1 MALVQRPPV
10 TPTPLAAETLMG
22 VFFAQAERLADRV
35 ALRRKE
41 FGIWQRITWRDYAR
55 NVRWV
60 AHALIA
66 LGLQPG
72 QRVGI
77 LGENRPEWLY
87 TDLGIQSAAGV
98 SVGIYATNSPEQV
111 RYILDH
117 SEARFIILE
126 GEEQLDKLLEIR
138 DSLPRLERIIVMDPE
153 GLRTFSDPQVM
164 MFGELLRLGEQHART
179 HPAAVEERLAQ
190 VSPDDVALLI
200 YTSGTTGPPKGA
212 MLTHRNIMWEVATA
226 CQGCIPARE
235 GDELLSY
242 LPLAHIAERSF
253 SITIPVYRG
262 CTVNFAE
269 SLETVPQNL
278 REVRP
283 TIIFGVPRIW
293 EKLHSGIVLGMKD
306 ADGVKRLAFHLAV
319 RIGMRY
325 ASMKLLKRR
334 PSLALRLAYAL
345 ARLTVLAPLC
355 HRVGLDRARIALS
368 AAAPISPEV
377 LRFFWSLGV
386 EIREIYGQTEGS
398 GLTTAHPIGD
408 VRLGTVGKPIG
419 GIEVR
424 LAEDGEICVRSP
436 GVFKGYFKDP
446 EQTAKTIIDGW
457 LHSGDVG
464 EFDAEGNLKITD
476 RKKDIFINAY
486 GKNIAP
492 QYIENKLKFSPFIND
507 AVVIGDGRKYLVAL
521 IVIDEDTVGKWAQER
536 RVPFTT
542 FTDLT
547 HSPEVR
553 RLIAG
558 EVEQV
563 NRTLSSPEQVKKF
576 ALLPKRLYHEDG
588 EVTPTMKVKRKAIM
602 EKFGDIVAGLYQ
614 E

>member
-1 MALVQRPPV
+1 MAILQQPRVAADTLV
-10 TPTPLAAETLMG
+10 G
-22 VFFAQAERLADRV
+22 VFFAQAERLADNV

-41 FGIWQRITWRDYAR
+41 FGVWRRITWRDYAR

-60 AHALIA
+60 AHALIS

-72 QRVGI
+72 ERVGI

-87 TDLGIQSAAGV
+87 SDLGTQCAAGV

-111 RYILDH
+111 QYILEH
-117 SEARFIILE
+117 SEARFVVVE
-126 GEEQLDKLLEIR
+126 GEEQLDKLLEVR
-138 DSLPRLERIIVMDPE
+138 GNLPHLQRIIVMDPE

-164 MFGELLRLGEQHART
+164 MFGEFLRLGEQHART
-179 HPAAVEERLAQ
+179 RPTAVDERLARIT
-190 VSPDDVALLI
+190 PDDLSVLI

-212 MLTHRNIMWEVATA
+212 MLTHHNIMWEVRTA
-226 CQGCIPARE
+226 CEGCIPARE

-269 SLETVPQNL
+269 NLDTVAQNL

-306 ADGVKRLAFHLAV
+306 ADWVKQAAFSLAV
-319 RIGMRY
+319 RIGKRY
-325 ASMKLLKRR
+325 ASVRLEKRR
-334 PSLALRLAYAL
+334 PGLLLSAAYFL
-345 ARLTVLAPLC
+345 ARVTVLAPLC
-355 HRVGLDRARIALS
+355 NRVGLDRARIALS
-368 AAAPISPEV
+368 AAAPISPDV

-398 GLTTAHPIGD
+398 GLTTAHPIDD
-408 VRLGTVGKPIG
+408 VKLGTVGKPIG

-446 EQTAKTIIDGW
+446 ELTAKTIVDGW

-476 RKKDIFINAY
+476 RKKDLFINAY

-547 HSPEVR
+547 QSPEVR
-553 RLIAG
+553 KLIAG

-602 EKFGDIVAGLYQ
+602 EKFGEIVAGLYRD
-614 E
+614 

>member
-1 MALVQRPPV
+1 MALLQQPR
-10 TPTPLAAETLMG
+10 TAAETL
-22 VFFAQAERLADRV
+22 VACFFAQAARLGDAV

-41 FGIWQRITWRDYAR
+41 FGIWRRITWADYAR
-55 NVRWV
+55 HVRWV

-66 LGLQPG
+66 LGLEPG
-72 QRVGI
+72 ERVGI

-87 TDLGIQSAAGV
+87 SDLGIQSAAGV

-111 RYILDH
+111 HYILDH
-117 SEARFIILE
+117 SEARVVIVE
-126 GEEQLDKLLEIR
+126 GEEQLDKVLEVR
-138 DSLPRLERIIVMDPE
+138 GSLPHLQRIIVMDSE
-153 GLRTFSDPQVM
+153 GLRTFSDPQVL
-164 MFGELLRLGEQHART
+164 MFGELLRLGEQHARA
-179 HPAAVEERLAQ
+179 HPTAVEERVARIT
-190 VSPDDVALLI
+190 PDDLSVLI

-212 MLTHRNIMWEVATA
+212 MLTHHNVMWEVRTA
-226 CQGCIPARE
+226 CEGCIPARE

-269 SLETVPQNL
+269 NLDTVPQNL

-306 ADGVKRLAFHLAV
+306 ADWVKRLAFHLAV
-319 RIGMRY
+319 RVGKRF
-325 ASMKLLKRR
+325 AAVRLEKRR
-334 PSLALRLAYAL
+334 PGLLLQVAYAL
-345 ARLTVLAPLC
+345 ARVTVLAPLC
-355 HRVGLDRARIALS
+355 NRVGLDRARVALS
-368 AAAPISPEV
+368 AAAPISPDV

-398 GLTTAHPIGD
+398 GLTTAHPVGD
-408 VRLGTVGKPIG
+408 VKLGTVGKPIG

-446 EQTAKTIIDGW
+446 ELTAKTIIDGW

-476 RKKDIFINAY
+476 RKKDLFINAY

-521 IVIDEDTVGKWAQER
+521 IVIDEDNVGKWAQER

-542 FTDLT
+542 FSDLT
-547 HSPEVR
+547 QSPEVR
-553 RLIAG
+553 KLIAG
-558 EVEQV
+558 EVDLV
-563 NRTLSSPEQVKKF
+563 NNSLSSPEQVKKF

-602 EKFGDIVAGLYQ
+602 EKFAEIVAALYHD
-614 E
+614 